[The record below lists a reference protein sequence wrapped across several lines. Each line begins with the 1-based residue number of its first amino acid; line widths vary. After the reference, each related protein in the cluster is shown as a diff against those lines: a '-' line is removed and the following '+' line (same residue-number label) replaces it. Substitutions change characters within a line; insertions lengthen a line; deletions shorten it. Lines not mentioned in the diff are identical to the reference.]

1 MGIDGRKRTAH
12 NSEYKGNNLLKM
24 DETYEKTNRRE
35 VTGEF
40 RIRFLVITADAP
52 VLSSVA
58 SKFARVGWGGSDM
71 YSRASFSSTGK
82 YLPTGI
88 ELGKNLNF

>member
-35 VTGEF
+35 VIGEL
-40 RIRFLVITADAP
+40 RIRFLVITAED
-52 VLSSVA
+52 VNVI
-58 SKFARVGWGGSDM
+58 D
-71 YSRASFSSTGK
+71 
-82 YLPTGI
+82 
-88 ELGKNLNF
+88 